1 MRCGPSAT
9 TAAATST
16 TSAWGATTVAG
27 GATSV
32 WATAASGT
40 SASPSISIG
49 SSSRSPAG
57 PAARCC
63 RTIDRPLS
71 TRVIR
76 VSVSF
81 HSTGGGAMKLQVA
94 AVGVLVFG
102 VVAGCGDSGPKRLR
116 LTGTATF
123 DGKPIPYG
131 DVVFTPDGSQK
142 NSGPQGIA
150 QIRDGKYDTAGS
162 DGKGFAGGPTVVH
175 VTGLTGPGGK
185 L

>member
-1 MRCGPSAT
+1 
-9 TAAATST
+9 
-16 TSAWGATTVAG
+16 
-27 GATSV
+27 
-32 WATAASGT
+32 
-40 SASPSISIG
+40 
-49 SSSRSPAG
+49 
-57 PAARCC
+57 
-63 RTIDRPLS
+63 
-71 TRVIR
+71 
-76 VSVSF
+76 
-81 HSTGGGAMKLQVA
+81 MKLQVA

-185 L
+185 LLCEYEYPVDLPREDGAHNIEVPKKGAAGAAKSPDDI